1 MSTTPPI
8 IPLSNDAVKGSAQ
21 LGTPSIVVR
30 SDGTPTGTFVELT
43 NGVSLGLVQNI
54 QWELDISG
62 YAQCVVTSMATPAE
76 IKALMR
82 DTTVRVQPMVD
93 VHPWRYLWDW
103 YVAKASIWLGA
114 LHKVPTP

>member
-62 YAQCVVTSMATPAE
+62 YAQCVVTSVATPGE
-76 IKALMR
+76 MKALLK
-82 DTTVRVQPMVD
+82 DTTVCVRPAKGY
-93 VHPWRYLWDW
+93 HPWRYLWDW
-103 YVAKASIWLGA
+103 YIAKASTWISA
-114 LHKVPTP
+114 FHKVPTP